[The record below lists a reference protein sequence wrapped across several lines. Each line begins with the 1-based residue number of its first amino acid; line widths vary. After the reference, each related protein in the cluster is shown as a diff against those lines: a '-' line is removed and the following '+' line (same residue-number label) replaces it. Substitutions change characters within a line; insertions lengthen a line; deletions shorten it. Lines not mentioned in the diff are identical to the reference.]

1 MAVYPG
7 GGAHKASQGHA
18 VSQILKINGETGK
31 GLDGTSYPQLWVLKG
46 EVLLELELHQP
57 ARLLLSEAQQA
68 FQVRYLTY
76 LH

>member
-1 MAVYPG
+1 M
-7 GGAHKASQGHA
+7 
-18 VSQILKINGETGK
+18 KINKEAGK

-68 FQVRYLTY
+68 FQVRRLTY
-76 LH
+76 FH